1 MTIPEETLK
10 RIHPTLKQENTTTT
24 SQTTSTTKKSA
35 NTAKDANTANV
46 ANVAKGPKPKKA
58 KKEDC
63 IYEINSDN
71 FQKVVLESPVPVL
84 LDVYAD
90 CEY

>member
-24 SQTTSTTKKSA
+24 SKTTSTTTKKSA
-35 NTAKDANTANV
+35 NIANSAKD
-46 ANVAKGPKPKKA
+46 AKGPKPKKA

-63 IYEINSDN
+63 IYEVNIDN
-71 FQKVVLESPVPVL
+71 FQKIVLESPVPVL
-84 LDVYAD
+84 LDIYAD
-90 CEY
+90 CEYYN

>member
-24 SQTTSTTKKSA
+24 SKTTSTTTKKSA
-35 NTAKDANTANV
+35 NIANSAKD
-46 ANVAKGPKPKKA
+46 AKGPKPKKA

-90 CEY
+90 CE

>member
-1 MTIPEETLK
+1 MTIPVETLK
-10 RIHPTLKQENTTTT
+10 RIHPTLKQENA
-24 SQTTSTTKKSA
+24 TTSTTPTTNAKKSA
-35 NTAKDANTANV
+35 NIAKDAKD
-46 ANVAKGPKPKKA
+46 AKWTKPKKA

-90 CEY
+90 CE